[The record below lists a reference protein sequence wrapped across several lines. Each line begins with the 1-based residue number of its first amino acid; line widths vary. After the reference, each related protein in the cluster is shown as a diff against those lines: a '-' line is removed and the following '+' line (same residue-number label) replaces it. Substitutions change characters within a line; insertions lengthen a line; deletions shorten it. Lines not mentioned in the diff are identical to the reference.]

1 MSAHS
6 QRNLGDGF
14 MDNSATKD
22 GWQRFLDRLK
32 ELWGKRADEERR
44 DSRSAGSPATLEP
57 LKAPD
62 NASAALLAARRA
74 KRAAPMNA
82 WEDEGGA
89 AAGQAEGAL
98 RDNSARQ
105 PAHFRFAC

>member
-1 MSAHS
+1 
-6 QRNLGDGF
+6 

-32 ELWGKRADEERR
+32 ELWGKRPDEERR
-44 DSRSAGSPATLEP
+44 DGRSAGSPATVEP

-89 AAGQAEGAL
+89 PASPPGGVL
-98 RDNSARQ
+98 RDDCARE
-105 PAHFRFAC
+105 PAHFAFAC

>member
-1 MSAHS
+1 
-6 QRNLGDGF
+6 

-44 DSRSAGSPATLEP
+44 GSRSAGSPATLEP

-89 AAGQAEGAL
+89 PAGQAEGAL